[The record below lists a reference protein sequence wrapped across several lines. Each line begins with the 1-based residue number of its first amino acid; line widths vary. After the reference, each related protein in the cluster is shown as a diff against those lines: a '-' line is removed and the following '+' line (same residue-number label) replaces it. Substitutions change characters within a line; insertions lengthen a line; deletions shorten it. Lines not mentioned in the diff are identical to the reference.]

1 MRDVAYI
8 LTIHPMNFL
17 KRIFLFLVTNIAII
31 LIITAL
37 IFVLER
43 FFGIRVTSSTANGYG
58 GLFIFSLVFGF
69 AGSFLSLAIS
79 RWMAKRAYDIKLI
92 SESRLMDFDQKTQL
106 VYTTVANIAKQN
118 SISMPEVGVYVS
130 DDPNAFATGPSKNRS
145 LVAVSTG
152 LLMGMTSAEIEGVIA
167 HEMSHILN
175 GDMVTMTLLQ
185 GVLNTFVIFFARIIG
200 EIIDR
205 TILKN
210 DEGHG
215 WGYFISVMVLEAIL
229 GILASLVL
237 MSFSRHREYRAD
249 EGSSRLVGKEKMIL
263 ALRRLEHIVASREI
277 VDDGKLA
284 TFKIHSE
291 KGFLHL
297 FMSHPSLSDRIKNLE
312 NNYQL

>member
-1 MRDVAYI
+1 
-8 LTIHPMNFL
+8 MNFL

-31 LIITAL
+31 LVITTI
-37 IFVLER
+37 IFVLEH
-43 FFGIRVTSSTANGYG
+43 FLGIRISPNLSNGYAS
-58 GLFIFSLVFGF
+58 LFVFALIFGF

-92 SESRLMDFDQKTQL
+92 SESRLMDFDPKTQL
-106 VYTTVANIAKQN
+106 VYTTVANIARQN
-118 SISMPEVGVYVS
+118 GIDMPEVGVYVS
-130 DDPNAFATGPSKNRS
+130 DDPNAFATGPTKNSS

-152 LLMGMTSAEIEGVIA
+152 LLQSMTSAEIEGVIA

-200 EIIDR
+200 KIIDDVVF
-205 TILKN
+205 KN
-210 DEGHG
+210 EEGDG
-215 WGYFISVMVLEAIL
+215 WGYFLTVMVLEAVF

-237 MSFSRHREYRAD
+237 MAFSRHREYRAD
-249 EGSSRLVGKEKMIL
+249 EGSSRLVGKDKMIL
-263 ALRRLEHIVASREI
+263 ALKRLEHIISSREI

-291 KGFLHL
+291 KGFMSL
-297 FMSHPSLSDRIKNLE
+297 FMSHPDLGDRIKNLE